1 MSDLDLPIKISLF
14 GNEIKENV
22 CQMQLCYE
30 PNETIEFSV
39 PVEYAKC
46 QM

>member
-1 MSDLDLPIKISLF
+1 MSDVPIKTSLF

-22 CQMQLCYE
+22 YQTQLCYE
-30 PNETIEFSV
+30 SNEAIEFSV